1 MQIDLFESKDLIR
14 GETREKGI
22 MVWRPNGAQFVVTS
36 ATYQTFKADGTPIMQ
51 APAAATIEY
60 GTHPSDEGLPEA
72 ERRFVAMIYAGVPAG
87 EAGQQ
92 YVEFTYAVGSLTL
105 KARHKYRVV

>member
-22 MVWRPNGAQFVVTS
+22 MIWRPDGAQFAVTS
-36 ATYQTFKADGTPIMQ
+36 ATYQTFKSDGTPIMQ
-51 APAAATIEY
+51 IPATATIEY
-60 GTHPSDEGLPEA
+60 GTHPSDDALPEA
-72 ERRFVAMIYAGVPAG
+72 ERRFAAMIHAGVPAD
-87 EAGQQ
+87 ETGQQ
-92 YVEFTYAVGSLTL
+92 YVEFTYTVGSLTL